1 MFARC
6 FLAVFAAA
14 FLFFAGVPG
23 IASAAT
29 KVAVCHTPPGNPSNF
44 HTIHISEKAL
54 DKHLDHGDFEGE
66 CERTVFIT
74 SGVFDGN
81 LGGIAGANAKCQ
93 AAADSAGSV
102 VPAGT
107 YHAWLSTD
115 AGGSPNTNFTQSTAG
130 YIRPDGVFVADD
142 YADLTDGDIQA
153 TIKIT
158 ELGGENEV
166 NRVAWTSTDE
176 FGDQKDIPPP
186 AAGLDCSFT
195 QNCFG
200 YTDNR
205 RGRNGFCGSVGRSQG
220 AGTGAG
226 WSAVGGFGCIAG
238 LSLYCFQQ

>member
-1 MFARC
+1 M
-6 FLAVFAAA
+6 
-14 FLFFAGVPG
+14 
-23 IASAAT
+23 
-29 KVAVCHTPPGNPSNF
+29 CHTPPGNPDNF
-44 HTIHISEKAL
+44 FDILVSENAL
-54 DKHLDHGDFEGE
+54 DAHLAHGDFIGE

-93 AAADSAGSV
+93 TAADSAGSV

-130 YIRPDGVFVADD
+130 YIRPDGVIVADD

-166 NRVAWTSTDE
+166 NRVVWTSTDE
-176 FGDQKDIPPP
+176 SGDQIDIPL
-186 AAGLDCSFT
+186 ATTVLECSIT
-195 QNCFG
+195 TNCFG

-205 RGRNGFCGSVGRSQG
+205 RGRNGFCGTVGVSQN

-226 WSAVGGFGCIAG
+226 WSFNGGFGCIAG